1 MADDAV
7 LWAYGV
13 VPAGQPAPGPS
24 VGLDGRAVVSVRHGD
39 LAVLATAV
47 PAGEFGGAELERRL
61 EDLPELGRLARAH
74 DAVLEAALSAGEV
87 IPFRLCTLFATRQAV
102 EDMLA
107 AERERFGAALARLRG
122 TAEWGVKAFA
132 ASAAPSAGPEQP
144 PASGTE
150 YLLRRRRERAAAE
163 ASRDATVDTASAVHA
178 ALAER
183 SVRASVSRPQ
193 DRRLSG
199 REAEMVLNGAYL
211 VRRADA
217 GAFAALVAELG
228 RRHADVEL
236 ELTGP
241 WPPYHFAAEASA

>member
-1 MADDAV
+1 VADEAL

-13 VPAGQPAPGPS
+13 VPAGQPPPERA
-24 VGLDGRAVVSVRHGD
+24 VGLEGRPVVGVPHGD
-39 LAVLATAV
+39 LAVLATVV
-47 PAGEFGGAELERRL
+47 PAGEFRGAELDRQL
-61 EDLPELGRLARAH
+61 EDLPTLGRLARAH
-74 DAVLEAALSAGEV
+74 DAVLEAALADGDV
-87 IPFRLCTLFATRQAV
+87 IPFRLCTMFSSRQAV

-107 AERERFGAALARLRG
+107 AERDRFSSALARVHG

-132 ASAAPSAGPEQP
+132 AGAAAPAAAEP
-144 PASGTE
+144 PSSGTE
-150 YLLRRRRERAAAE
+150 YLARRREQRAAAE

-178 ALAER
+178 ALADR
-183 SVRASVSRPQ
+183 SVAAVLGRPQ

-217 GAFAALVAELG
+217 EAFAALVEELG
-228 RRHADVEL
+228 RRHADVDL

-241 WPPYHFAAEASA
+241 WPPYHFVAGASA

>member
-13 VPAGQPAPGPS
+13 VPAGQPPPDRT
-24 VGLDGRAVVSVRHGD
+24 VGLEGRPVVGLAHGD
-39 LAVLATAV
+39 LAVLASAV
-47 PAGEFGGAELERRL
+47 PAGEFRGAELDRRL
-61 EDLPELGRLARAH
+61 EDLPTLGRLARAH
-74 DAVLEAALSAGEV
+74 DAVLEAALAEGDV
-87 IPFRLCTLFATRQAV
+87 IPFRLCTMFATRQAV

-107 AERERFGAALARLRG
+107 AERDRFSSALARVHG
-122 TAEWGVKAFA
+122 MAEWGVKAFA
-132 ASAAPSAGPEQP
+132 AAAAPPVAAGPP
-144 PASGTE
+144 SSGTE
-150 YLLRRRRERAAAE
+150 YLARRRQERAAAE
-163 ASRDATVDTASAVHA
+163 ASRDATVDTASAIHA

-183 SVRASVSRPQ
+183 SADAVLGRPQ

-211 VRRADA
+211 LRRAES
-217 GAFAALVAELG
+217 GAFAALVEELG

-241 WPPYHFAAEASA
+241 WPPYHFVAGASE

>member
-1 MADDAV
+1 MAEDTV

-13 VPAGQPAPGPS
+13 VPAGQPPPDGS
-24 VGLDGRAVVSVRHGD
+24 VGVDGRPVLFVAHGD

-47 PAGEFGGAELERRL
+47 PADEYRAGELERRL
-61 EDLPELGRLARAH
+61 EDLPTLGRLARAH
-74 DAVLEAALSAGEV
+74 DAVLEAALAAGDV
-87 IPFRLCTLFATRQAV
+87 IPFRLCTMFATPRAI

-107 AERERFGAALARLRG
+107 AERDRFSTALARLRG

-132 ASAAPSAGPEQP
+132 ARAAEPVAAGP

-150 YLLRRRRERAAAE
+150 YLARRRQQRAAAE
-163 ASRDATVDTASAVHA
+163 AGRDAVVDTASEIHA
-178 ALAER
+178 ALADR
-183 SVRASVSRPQ
+183 SVSAFVGRPQ

-199 REAEMVLNGAYL
+199 RDAEMVLNGAYL

-217 GAFAALVAELG
+217 GAFAALVEALDD
-228 RRHADVEL
+228 RHADLEL

-241 WPPYHFAAEASA
+241 WPPYHFVTRP